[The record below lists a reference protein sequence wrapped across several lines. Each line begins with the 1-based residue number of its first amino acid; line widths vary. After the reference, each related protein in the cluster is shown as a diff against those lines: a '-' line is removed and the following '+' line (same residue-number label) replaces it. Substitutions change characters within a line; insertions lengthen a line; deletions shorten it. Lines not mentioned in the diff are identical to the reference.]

1 MPVTLTV
8 RTSATS
14 QDAAS
19 SLTFDGTRIVVGRG
33 SGSDLRLPDPSV
45 SHRHAS
51 IRLHGGDTVLV
62 DEGSTN
68 GTYLAGKR
76 LNPHTPET
84 IKSGDLIR
92 VGRVWIEVSIGQ
104 SAPTHDLNLAT
115 KELAMR
121 LVSGALMELGQDSV
135 PVVSVAE
142 GADVGTELRLEEDAR
157 VYVLGRGDTCDL
169 PLYDKDASREHV
181 HIVKRGSAILVRDLG
196 SKNGSYLGGVRM
208 EPDRDLPWKLHQD
221 LQIGQTVL
229 ALHEPLT
236 RALSEIEELP
246 DEAIPETEAVPKAP
260 PSLSELA
267 EQAEQQGAA
276 VGEIAEAVAPAPIA
290 RPAKRR
296 HAWTPTD
303 IAVIFAAIS
312 TIVLSIVGLA
322 WLFKR

>member
-8 RTSATS
+8 RKSATS
-14 QDAAS
+14 ADAAS

-33 SGSDLRLPDPSV
+33 PGSDLRLPDPSV

-51 IRLHGGDTVLV
+51 IRLHGGETVLV
-62 DEGSTN
+62 DEGSSN
-68 GTYLAGKR
+68 GTFLAGKR
-76 LNPHTPET
+76 LNPNTPET
-84 IKSGDLIR
+84 LRSGDLVR
-92 VGRVWIEVSIGQ
+92 VGRVWLEVSLGQ

-121 LVSGALMELGQDSV
+121 LVAGALEELGQDSV
-135 PVVSVAE
+135 AVVSVVE

-181 HIVKRGSAILVRDLG
+181 HIVKRGAAVLVRDLG
-196 SKNGSYLGGVRM
+196 SKNGSYLGGARM
-208 EPDRDLPWKLHQD
+208 EPDRDVPWKLHQD

-229 ALHEPLT
+229 ALHEPLS
-236 RALSEIEELP
+236 RALSEIEEMQ
-246 DEAIPETEAVPKAP
+246 DEAIPETEKVPPAP

-267 EQAEQQGAA
+267 EQASTESVAAAA
-276 VGEIAEAVAPAPIA
+276 VEEAPPKPVH
-290 RPAKRR
+290 RESKRR